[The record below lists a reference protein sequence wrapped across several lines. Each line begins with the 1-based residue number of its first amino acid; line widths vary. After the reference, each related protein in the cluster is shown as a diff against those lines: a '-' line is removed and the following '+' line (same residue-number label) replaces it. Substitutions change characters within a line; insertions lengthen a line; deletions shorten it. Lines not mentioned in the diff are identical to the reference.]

1 MEAHTETAAS
11 PCPMTRRQLID
22 EYFIENRTKLLDLAA
37 FLDRLDR
44 ADEEAFSDQPS
55 AISQDRAP
63 NTEYRTPNTDFR
75 MQAFQEALQ
84 ALCSDTPSRITQ
96 VQMIFSDPTTE
107 PLEKLDQKSA
117 RGAYQSR
124 QSSDGSR

>member
-1 MEAHTETAAS
+1 MEHHPS
-11 PCPMTRRQLID
+11 PPTSPSPMTRRQLID

-44 ADEEAFSDQPS
+44 ADEEAFSRQSS
-55 AISQDRAP
+55 AISQDQTP
-63 NTEYRTPNTDFR
+63 NTEHRTPNTDFR
-75 MQAFQEALQ
+75 MQAFHEALE
-84 ALCSDTPSRITQ
+84 ALCSDAPSRITQ

-117 RGAYQSR
+117 RGAYQR
-124 QSSDGSR
+124 R

>member
-1 MEAHTETAAS
+1 MDAVSS
-11 PCPMTRRQLID
+11 PLTRSQLVD

-44 ADEEAFSDQPS
+44 AGDENGA
-55 AISQDRAP
+55 R
-63 NTEYRTPNTDFR
+63 DFR
-75 MQAFQEALQ
+75 MQAFHEALQ

-117 RGAYQSR
+117 RGAYDR
-124 QSSDGSR
+124 G